1 MINAKT
7 GAIIHKLTTCDIPQ
21 GVDYDEATIKAI
33 EDAHNNHIE
42 ILAIHNHPGGLP
54 PSLDDGVS
62 VYDHGYLKGV
72 AIGHNLEVYEYG
84 KTDQH
89 YTKKQCKELHDLIT
103 KAVQFSIDFEDSIW
117 YNYLRLYGMEV
128 SRK

>member
-62 VYDHGYLKGV
+62 VYDHGYVKGV

-103 KAVQFSIDFEDSIW
+103 KAVQFSIDFEVSIW